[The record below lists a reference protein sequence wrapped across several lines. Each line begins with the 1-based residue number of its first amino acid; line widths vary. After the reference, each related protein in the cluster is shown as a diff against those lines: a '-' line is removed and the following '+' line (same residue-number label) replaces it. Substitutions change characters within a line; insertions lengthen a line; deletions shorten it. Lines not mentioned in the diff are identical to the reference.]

1 MTMRD
6 LQRLEKLSS
15 ATELG
20 FWAEDVI
27 LALDRI
33 TRRGERESEDPTL
46 LTEAAEVLEAA
57 VGRSEKP
64 FAAVGAAKS
73 VAATDTALGVA
84 ESLTEANSPEKV
96 QKLLRDVASI
106 LREVAANQESVD
118 IQPAI
123 ALFGAI
129 GRQQL
134 AEGNAA
140 SGYGGGTRSWVV
152 EPVTSSFS

>member
-1 MTMRD
+1 MRD
-6 LQRLEKLSS
+6 LQRLEQLSS
-15 ATELG
+15 ATALG

-33 TRRGERESEDPTL
+33 TRRGEREAEDRAL
-46 LTEAAEVLEAA
+46 LSEAAEVLEAA

-64 FAAVGAAKS
+64 FAAVGTAKT

-84 ESLTEANSPEKV
+84 ESLAKANSPEKAQELLRKAASV
-96 QKLLRDVASI
+96 LRDVAAD
-106 LREVAANQESVD
+106 REDVD

-123 ALFGAI
+123 DLFGAI

-134 AEGNAA
+134 ARGNAA
-140 SGYGGGTRSWVV
+140 SGYGGGARSWAI